1 MPPKEKVESSEQ
13 VLQAVIL
20 ADSFDE
26 RFQPITL
33 ETARVNAPSL
43 PLLQSFMSDRGKV
56 DTRKMLGTNFSYSF
70 WQTK

>member
-1 MPPKEKVESSEQ
+1 MPPKEKVESTEQ

-33 ETARVNAPSL
+33 ETARVRLHPARNREEGVETPPPLTSKTRTDPCRCSL
-43 PLLQSFMSDRGKV
+43 YL
-56 DTRKMLGTNFSYSF
+56 
-70 WQTK
+70 

>member
-33 ETARVNAPSL
+33 ETARVNSFFPPFFL
-43 PLLQSFMSDRGKV
+43 PISEWHVPAGKL
-56 DTRKMLGTNFSYSF
+56 TRKIARN
-70 WQTK
+70 